1 MLPLM
6 ALTFDPPERATMQQP
21 PRKLRAHIVDRAR
34 LFELIVFGTLMGLG
48 GYVSFLM
55 VKLGGG
61 STGTAQAA
69 AFAGIILAQYVNIL
83 SRRTEETIFAPSLF
97 SNRQI
102 WFALGISF
110 AVVAGIVTVP
120 EIGNWFGFEPLR
132 AADWI
137 WPIGGA
143 AAYLACFEAKKALT
157 RRGENKD
164 ASAEL

>member
-1 MLPLM
+1 M
-6 ALTFDPPERATMQQP
+6 
-21 PRKLRAHIVDRAR
+21 
-34 LFELIVFGTLMGLG
+34 FGTLMGLS

-55 VKLGGG
+55 VKLDGG
-61 STGTAQAA
+61 STGMAQAA

-83 SRRTEETIFAPSLF
+83 SRRTEETIFGPSLF

-120 EIGNWFGFEPLR
+120 EIGGWFGFEPLR
-132 AADWI
+132 AADWV

-143 AAYLACFEAKKALT
+143 LAYLACFEAKKALAHS
-157 RRGENKD
+157 GGNK
-164 ASAEL
+164 AAPAER